1 MPSVAVT
8 AADFMAGMVLTV
20 VDQALTASQAAD
32 TTVAGPELAGIRM
45 AAAITEHVVL
55 TAVAGIMATA
65 HIMGRVVTMPAMAH
79 TMAGVATMEPG
90 PVATTVAADTT
101 EDAVGTGEVGMAQD
115 GMDTAGE
122 SEFIPVTATMLRMR
136 IAIRMHTP
144 MVAPCIRTDIRRID
158 PAGGIPYSQLSVS
171 SGATC
176 VF

>member
-1 MPSVAVT
+1 MPSAEVT
-8 AADFMAGMVLTV
+8 AADFTAGIVLTAA
-20 VDQALTASQAAD
+20 DRALAASQAAD

-65 HIMGRVVTMPAMAH
+65 HIMARVVTIQAMA

-101 EDAVGTGEVGMAQD
+101 EDAAGTGEVGMAQD

-144 MVAPCIRTDIRRID
+144 MVAPCIRTGTRRID
-158 PAGGIPYSQLSVS
+158 PTAEIPCSQLSVS